1 MEAMNHQYAT
11 VQNQLDLAGGEN
23 KELKKKLEE
32 YQSLALKTTSE
43 YESKK
48 QTIANLI
55 REKENILAQLSKQEE
70 AYTLLK
76 QENDDMRSKLGHNSK
91 VRSLVEEQFSSEI
104 TALHQHNSE
113 LKVGLN
119 AAIMAKV
126 EIQKRLENVQNLYA
140 QADARLEQQGETLN
154 KLESEIAMYQRQC
167 EMLRLEK
174 NAAETELNDKLTTIA
189 RLETEMQRL
198 KRGDFVGRKVHF
210 DLINCCRL
218 RKAMSIFKPRSIS
231 STP

>member
-1 MEAMNHQYAT
+1 MNHQCAAL
-11 VQNQLDLAGGEN
+11 QSQLDAAGGEN
-23 KELKKKLEE
+23 RELRKKLEE

-48 QTIANLI
+48 QTIANLLK
-55 REKENILAQLSKQEE
+55 EKENILAQLSKQEE
-70 AYTLLK
+70 AYAHLK
-76 QENDDMRSKLGHNSK
+76 QENDEMKNKLGHNSK

-119 AAIMAKV
+119 AANMAKV
-126 EIQKRLENVQNLYA
+126 ELQKRLENIQGLYA
-140 QADARLEQQGETLN
+140 QADARLEQQGEAMN

-167 EMLRLEK
+167 DMLRLEK

-189 RLETEMQRL
+189 RLETEIQRI
-198 KRGDFVGRKVHF
+198 KRGDFVGRKVITFFKF
-210 DLINCCRL
+210 DHRLLRATSIFRPRLIN
-218 RKAMSIFKPRSIS
+218 
-231 STP
+231 

>member
-1 MEAMNHQYAT
+1 MEAMNHQCGNL
-11 VQNQLDLAGGEN
+11 QNQLDAAGGEN
-23 KELKKKLEE
+23 RELRKKLEE

-48 QTIANLI
+48 QTIANLLK
-55 REKENILAQLSKQEE
+55 EKENILAQLSKQEE
-70 AYTLLK
+70 AYTHLK
-76 QENDDMRSKLGHNSK
+76 QENDEMKNKLGHNSK

-119 AAIMAKV
+119 AANMAKV
-126 EIQKRLENVQNLYA
+126 ELQKRLENVQSLYA
-140 QADARLEQQGETLN
+140 QADARLEQQGEAMN

-167 EMLRLEK
+167 DMLRLEK

-189 RLETEMQRL
+189 RLETEIQRI
-198 KRGDFVGRKVHF
+198 KRGDFVGRKVF
-210 DLINCCRL
+210 LFLKLIVDY
-218 RKAMSIFKPRSIS
+218 
-231 STP
+231 